1 MKSGKNTQNIQ
12 RYQCKNN
19 ACPTVTFMLNYR
31 YNACAPGI
39 KEKVVDMAINSSG
52 IRDTARVLKI
62 DKNTVI
68 SILKSKEDSLVQVNP
83 IFLSENTETPLDV
96 RLDLVCEEAEID
108 EQWSFVEKKSNQRW
122 LWHAVDHATN
132 IVIAYV
138 FGKRK
143 DNVFKELKGFCRK
156 GRLIVVL
163 CRIYG

>member
-1 MKSGKNTQNIQ
+1 MKSGKNAQNIQ

-68 SILKSKEDSLVQVNP
+68 SILKSKGDSLVQVNP

-96 RLDLVCEEAEID
+96 RLELVCEEAEID

-122 LWHAVDHATN
+122 LWHAVDYATN

-143 DNVFKELKGFCRK
+143 DNVFKELKALLTPAENQGNGAIAK
-156 GRLIVVL
+156 
-163 CRIYG
+163 